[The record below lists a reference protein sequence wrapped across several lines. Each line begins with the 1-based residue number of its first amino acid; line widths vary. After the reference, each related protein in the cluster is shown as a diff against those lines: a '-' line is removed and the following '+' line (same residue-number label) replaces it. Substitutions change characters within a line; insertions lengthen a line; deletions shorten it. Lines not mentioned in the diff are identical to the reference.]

1 MRRRECTGEVPVF
14 DPDDE
19 RFLRGGDMPALI
31 AEVVRPVS

>member
-1 MRRRECTGEVPVF
+1 MPTF

-31 AEVVRPVS
+31 AEAVRARVT